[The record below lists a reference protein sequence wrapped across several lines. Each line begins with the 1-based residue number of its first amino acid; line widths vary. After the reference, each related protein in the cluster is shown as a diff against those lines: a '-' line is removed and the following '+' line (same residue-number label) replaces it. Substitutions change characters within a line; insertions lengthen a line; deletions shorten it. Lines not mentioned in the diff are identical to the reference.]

1 MFPPARP
8 HNQKV
13 LHYNCDHQTF
23 KIVKLCNGRLR
34 CTIAEKI
41 LQTFHL
47 FSRRDRTR
55 ISQFIEHN
63 SSEYFFPITFI
74 RNRASLAWRR
84 IDFWGS
90 VYVKPSAS
98 ILVFSTEVRER
109 GDIGLVI
116 KKKSFSHY
124 QHLLNAFIP
133 VWFTFCF
140 LMIFVQ
146 EHAQNHKRNILK
158 LFL

>member
-1 MFPPARP
+1 MWRKTA
-8 HNQKV
+8 
-13 LHYNCDHQTF
+13 
-23 KIVKLCNGRLR
+23 R

-47 FSRRDRTR
+47 FFRRDRTR

-63 SSEYFFPITFI
+63 SSEHFFPITFI

-98 ILVFSTEVRER
+98 NFGFFYRRAWAGWYWSCDKKEKFLSLSTPLERFYTSLVYILFSYDICARTCTEPQTQYSE
-109 GDIGLVI
+109 IILI
-116 KKKSFSHY
+116 TLKKE
-124 QHLLNAFIP
+124 I
-133 VWFTFCF
+133 W
-140 LMIFVQ
+140 IW
-146 EHAQNHKRNILK
+146 
-158 LFL
+158 